1 MEAQQIMMASY
12 LDILYDGKNKKYG
25 GYELRKMYPR
35 RAAIAGS
42 AAVLIV
48 GGLFA
53 ALLFE
58 PKVPVEEEIVCRF
71 PADVIMK
78 PIEPPPADKVEPGLP
93 PAQVIPPRASPTAV
107 FSVPKIVIDKEVP
120 KEEILQEAPKKG
132 VEAGL
137 TFQDGAL
144 DGNGISDELRLG
156 GKPGIGQPGGKENGS
171 LGATEKKED
180 DILTFVEQQADAKY
194 NWESYLNNSLKYPSA
209 ALQVGAQGKVLV
221 KFVVEKDG
229 RITGAK
235 VTRGKELGNGLPEE
249 AIRVVLA
256 APNWAPAKANGKP
269 VRSYFTVPITFKMQ

>member
-35 RAAIAGS
+35 RAATAGS
-42 AAVLIV
+42 IAVLIV

-53 ALLFE
+53 TMLFE
-58 PKVPVEEEIVCRF
+58 PKVPLDNVVDF
-71 PADVIMK
+71 PPNGGVILER
-78 PIEPPPADKVEPGLP
+78 IDPPPTEKVAPNLP
-93 PAQVIPPRASPTAV
+93 PPQTIPPSARPTIV
-107 FSVPKIVIDKEVP
+107 FTAPKIVIDQNVLKEN
-120 KEEILQEAPKKG
+120 ILKEAPKEG

-137 TFQDGAL
+137 KFQIGST

-156 GKPGIGQPGGKENGS
+156 GKPGIGQPGG
-171 LGATEKKED
+171 TEKGRGEETEKESNE
-180 DILTFVEQQADAKY
+180 ILAFVEQPASAKY
-194 NWESYLNNSLKYPSA
+194 NWESYLNKSLNYPNS
-209 ALQVGAQGKVLV
+209 ALQVGTQGKVLV

-235 VTRGKELGNGLPEE
+235 VVRGNDLGNGLPEE

-256 APNWAPAKANGKP
+256 APAWVPGKSNGKP
-269 VRSYFTVPITFKMQ
+269 VRSYFTVPITFKLN